1 MSCQFEHSRQL
12 EDLEDLEDVLQ
23 SPLLLVLSNTFSR
36 GEIVG
41 EAGGGLLG
49 TRTSSVMITV
59 RFDSLLGG
67 HSEDEQIKEE
77 GKDRQDVY
85 NVHGVLQ
92 KDYLLW

>member
-1 MSCQFEHSRQL
+1 MSGQLQYSRQL

-23 SPLLLVLSNTFSR
+23 SPLLLILSNTFSG
-36 GEIVG
+36 GEIVR
-41 EAGGGLLG
+41 EAGGALLR
-49 TRTSSVMITV
+49 TRTSSLMITV

-67 HSEDEQIKEE
+67 HTEDEQIKEE
-77 GKDRQDVY
+77 RKDRQDVY

>member
-1 MSCQFEHSRQL
+1 
-12 EDLEDLEDVLQ
+12 
-23 SPLLLVLSNTFSR
+23 
-36 GEIVG
+36 
-41 EAGGGLLG
+41 
-49 TRTSSVMITV
+49 MITV